1 MAKEKSV
8 TIQLEFPVELADR
21 KLDAVYRSTEKTRKY
36 IWTFVVISVIAL
48 VLPLI
53 GMVFAIPA
61 FLNTYSSIQDL

>member
-1 MAKEKSV
+1 MLYTKRMDPHLQERLDD
-8 TIQLEFPVELADR
+8 IDR

-61 FLNTYSSIQDL
+61 FINTYSSIQDL